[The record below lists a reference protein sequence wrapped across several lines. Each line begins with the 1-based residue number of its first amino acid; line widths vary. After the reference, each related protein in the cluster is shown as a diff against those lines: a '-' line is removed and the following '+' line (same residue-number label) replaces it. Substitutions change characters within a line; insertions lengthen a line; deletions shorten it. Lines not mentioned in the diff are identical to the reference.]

1 MRQALVCLSPFLAKG
16 EKIMVLK
23 IVLLGLILATAVYI
37 FDIDFKNLKQKYKS
51 HKQNKAR
58 EQRKKAFRK
67 KMKELEIK

>member
-1 MRQALVCLSPFLAKG
+1 
-16 EKIMVLK
+16 MVLK

-51 HKQNKAR
+51 RKATKAR

-67 KMKELEIK
+67 KMKELEIKNI

>member
-1 MRQALVCLSPFLAKG
+1 
-16 EKIMVLK
+16 MVLK

-51 HKQNKAR
+51 RKETKAR